1 MGHAFGRELRDR
13 REILQKSVP
22 DQPVDMTTKI
32 IWTDENG
39 MQREVILET
48 EDFPPL
54 IPKVPAGK
62 SQRSQ
67 KSQARFASHNLDTV
81 ALDLFEERA
90 AIIEFDAGLNRAVA
104 EARAILLVL
113 AGRRN

>member
-1 MGHAFGRELRDR
+1 
-13 REILQKSVP
+13 
-22 DQPVDMTTKI
+22 
-32 IWTDENG
+32 

-67 KSQARFASHNLDTV
+67 KSQARFAPHNLDTV
-81 ALDLFEERA
+81 AVDLFEERA
-90 AIIEFDAGLNRAVA
+90 AIIEFDAGLNRAAA

-113 AGRRN
+113 AGRWN